1 MVGMRMTGQSA
12 LIVIDVQNAVI
23 ESAWDRDGVVERI
36 ATLTDRARAED
47 VPVIYVQHE
56 IPAYPPMARGAHGWR
71 IDSRISPHAD
81 DTVISKQYPDAFAN
95 TTLADTLDA
104 IDVTH
109 LVIVGAE
116 TDACIQATV
125 YRALSEG
132 WHVTVP
138 SDSHTTSDRAWDG
151 GGVTGEQIVRHANE
165 AFAYLEYPGRAV
177 EVVPHDDVTF
187 SVAVVRGVA

>member
-36 ATLTDRARAED
+36 ATLVDRARAED

-56 IPAYPPMARGAHGWR
+56 VPTYPPMARGGHGWQ
-71 IDSRISPHAD
+71 IDRRISPHRGES
-81 DTVISKQYPDAFAN
+81 VIAKQYPDSFAN
-95 TTLADTLDA
+95 TALADTLDA
-104 IDVTH
+104 MDVTH
-109 LVIVGAE
+109 LVIVGAQM
-116 TDACIQATV
+116 DACIQATV

-138 SDSHTTSDRAWDG
+138 SDGHTTSDREWNG
-151 GGVTGEQIVRHANE
+151 GGVAGEQIVRHANQ
-165 AFAYLEYPGRAV
+165 ALSYLEYPGRAV
-177 EVVPHDDVTF
+177 EVVPHNDVTF
-187 SVAVVRGVA
+187 SVAAVQGVA

>member
-12 LIVIDVQNAVI
+12 LIVIDVQNEVI
-23 ESAWDRDGVVERI
+23 ETAWDRDGVVERI
-36 ATLTDRARAED
+36 ASLADRARDEG

-56 IPAYPPMARGAHGWR
+56 IPAYPPMARGADGWLIDTR
-71 IDSRISPHAD
+71 IAPHHD
-81 DTVISKQYPDAFAN
+81 ETVIRKQYQDAFAN

-104 IDVTH
+104 LDVTH
-109 LVIVGAE
+109 LVIAGAE

-132 WHVTVP
+132 WHVTLP
-138 SDSHTTSDRAWDG
+138 SDGHTTSDRTWAG

-165 AFAYLEYPGRAV
+165 AMAYLEYPGRAV
-177 EVVPHDDVTF
+177 EVVPHDEVTF
-187 SVAVVRGVA
+187 SVAVMQGAA

>member
-36 ATLTDRARAED
+36 ATLAGRARAED
-47 VPVIYVQHE
+47 VPVVYVQHE
-56 IPAYPPMARGAHGWR
+56 IPAYPPMARGGHGWQ
-71 IDSRISPHAD
+71 IDSRISPHRGEM
-81 DTVISKQYPDAFAN
+81 VIAKQYPDAFAN
-95 TTLADTLDA
+95 TALADTLDA
-104 IDVTH
+104 MDVTH

-132 WHVTVP
+132 WRVTVP
-138 SDSHTTSDRAWDG
+138 SDGHTTSDREWSG
-151 GGVTGEQIVRHANE
+151 GGITGEQIVRHANQ
-165 AFAYLEYPGRAV
+165 ALSFLEYPGRAV

-187 SVAVVRGVA
+187 SVAAVQGVA